1 MPMEREKIKQ
11 GKCYIDADKDR
22 YKILDINERGIVT
35 YKTPNSPLR
44 QSAGIKAFAAA
55 LVEEIE
61 CLDGL

>member
-1 MPMEREKIKQ
+1 MPMDREQIKQ

-35 YKTPNSPLR
+35 YKTPHSPLR
-44 QSAGIKAFAAA
+44 QSAGIKAFAKA

-61 CLDGL
+61 CTDGL